1 MCWKRCIR
9 FAMRSSGMSLV
20 LSWVICVSLCAVS
33 LLRLIPLWRWLIRR
47 LPVVLICWF
56 AIIRCSSVPF
66 MRCRDWVSVVR
77 LCVSSIVPD
86 VRCGW
91 GIRMPMRRIVAS
103 AWLRLT
109 CSVWWISVRWCPSM
123 IRMPSIRS
131 VWGVWG
137 VLPNLWR
144 CVISPVE

>member
-9 FAMRSSGMSLV
+9 FAMRSGGMSLV
-20 LSWVICVSLCAVS
+20 LSWVICVGLCAVS

-77 LCVSSIVPD
+77 LCVSSILPD

-109 CSVWWISVRWCPSM
+109 CLVWWISVRWCPSM

>member
-20 LSWVICVSLCAVS
+20 LSRVICVSLCAVS

-77 LCVSSIVPD
+77 LCVSSILPD